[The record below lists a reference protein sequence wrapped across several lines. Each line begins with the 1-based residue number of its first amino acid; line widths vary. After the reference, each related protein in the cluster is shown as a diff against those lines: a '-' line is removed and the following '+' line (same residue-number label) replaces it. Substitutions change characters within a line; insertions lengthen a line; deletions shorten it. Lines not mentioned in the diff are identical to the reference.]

1 LISAGFIISWTV
13 LIAPDL
19 KPDITQ
25 APWDLENDKQINDI
39 DGFQYI
45 YDSVGESKKIDIWT
59 SYWYVVVQFIAN

>member
-19 KPDITQ
+19 NPDITQ